1 MIDLEK
7 LSKQIK
13 QEKTLDTLELKV
25 GELHKA
31 QTVKEKIR
39 CIADVQMACAGLYVA
54 YPKTAK
60 YMSDLVLCDYPESYI
75 PFIERELRK
84 IFNPKF
90 ERGGRE

>member
-7 LSKQIK
+7 LSKQTK

-31 QTVKEKIR
+31 QTVKEKIK
-39 CIADVQMACAGLYVA
+39 CIADIQMACASLYVE

-75 PFIERELRK
+75 PFVECELKQR
-84 IFNPKF
+84 FNPKL